1 MGQQNSTNDQEP
13 DDPQAG
19 PEETNTEDDRQ
30 SAESDKDKAP
40 WERNGAEFD
49 PETAWKLIQN
59 LKDEVSGL
67 KAEKRQREDETL
79 TESQK
84 AQRDLKEAL
93 EENARLKAD
102 NAWATAMA
110 AHPQLKPED
119 RELIGNGA
127 PEEIAAKAAK
137 LAVRYAA
144 QATAQTQN
152 TNPLNA
158 KPTGG
163 TDPTKPSR
171 HTDWIREALDN

>member
-1 MGQQNSTNDQEP
+1 MADETQDTTPEDQTDTGQPAPQEQEQP
-13 DDPQAG
+13 V
-19 PEETNTEDDRQ
+19 
-30 SAESDKDKAP
+30 ESGKDKAP

-93 EENARLKAD
+93 EENVKLKAD

-119 RELIGNGA
+119 RELIGNGT

-137 LAVRYAA
+137 LAARYAA

-152 TNPLNA
+152 TNPLNNA